1 MNNKIMEDVE
11 FVRKE
16 LFPPIVEE
24 DEGYNEKLELLSAYA
39 YSIGLELTFH
49 DQEGLTVETYISPHD
64 FD

>member
-1 MNNKIMEDVE
+1 MEDVE
-11 FVRKE
+11 FVGKE

-39 YSIGLELTFH
+39 YSIGLQLCYVS
-49 DQEGLTVETYISPHD
+49 QEGLTVETYISPHD